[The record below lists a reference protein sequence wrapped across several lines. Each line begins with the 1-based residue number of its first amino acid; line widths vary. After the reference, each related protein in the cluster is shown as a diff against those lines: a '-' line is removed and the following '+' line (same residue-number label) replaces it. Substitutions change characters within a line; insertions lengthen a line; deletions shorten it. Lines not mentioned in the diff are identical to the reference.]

1 MLHDRKKRKFARKS
15 RGSRGETGKH
25 IGRFPFDLN
34 FRFEFSAT
42 SSSEQNSFF
51 QNVQN
56 GDNLARHTQKF
67 LKFFPG
73 VFSVHSSHF
82 GNSTVRE
89 ISGNF
94 SGKFLYYLPRYLKFS
109 KVFVEWKA
117 SSLKVYV
124 KRVSKKNNNW
134 NSHVH
139 HTFFIHFFSLFT
151 RLPRVNV

>member
-34 FRFEFSAT
+34 FRFEFSPT

-51 QNVQN
+51 SKCPKLGQPREAYPKVSKIFSLEFSFHSTLLPEF
-56 GDNLARHTQKF
+56 LA
-67 LKFFPG
+67 
-73 VFSVHSSHF
+73 VSVHSSHF
-82 GNSTVRE
+82 GNSTVPE

-124 KRVSKKNNNW
+124 KRVSKKNNN
-134 NSHVH
+134 
-139 HTFFIHFFSLFT
+139 
-151 RLPRVNV
+151 